1 LDGTRKERGSA
12 PTGPIR
18 LMYRMYRHVL
28 PAVYDELTRWRARA
42 ESIPDPELRAQALA
56 SMSSKQFHCEGGA
69 VFAASASDR
78 REALVPL
85 IVALQTISD
94 YLDNL
99 CDRSTSLDPDDFR
112 QLHRAMLDAVDPDA
126 ETADYYAHRA
136 EREDGGYLAAL
147 VAACRENIRK
157 LPGYAVVQPH
167 VVRLAGLYGD
177 LQVYKHIRR
186 EERLDRLHRW
196 WAHHRADHPELFWN
210 EFAAAAGSTLGMFAL
225 FVEACRPDVT
235 ERDARRTTD
244 AYFPYLCGLHILL
257 DYLIDQEEDRIGGD
271 LNFCSY
277 YANDAEM
284 LRRIGWIADQAR
296 KAADRLPCRKF
307 HRMVIEGLLAVYL
320 SDPKAEEQ
328 PVVRFIAREL
338 MRNSPMTR
346 LFFRINA
353 LWVRRRGRA
362 AVR

>member
-1 LDGTRKERGSA
+1 LNETRKFRRGMPA
-12 PTGPIR
+12 GPLR

-28 PAVYDELTRWRARA
+28 PAVYDELARWRARA
-42 ESIPDPELRAQALA
+42 EAIPDPELRAQALA

-69 VFAASASDR
+69 VFAAAVKDR
-78 REALVPL
+78 CGELVPL

-112 QLHRAMLDAVDPDA
+112 LLHRAMLDAVDPEA
-126 ETADYYAHRA
+126 ETTDYYAHRA

-147 VAACRENIRK
+147 VAACQESIRR
-157 LPGYAVVQPH
+157 LPGYAKVQPH
-167 VVRLAGLYGD
+167 VSRLAGLYGD

-186 EERLDRLHRW
+186 DERLGSLHRW
-196 WAHHRADHPELFWN
+196 WALHRADHPELYWN
-210 EFAAAAGSTLGMFAL
+210 EFAAATGSTLGMFAL

-235 ERDARRTTD
+235 ERDAERTAG

-277 YANDAEM
+277 YASDAEM
-284 LRRIGWIADQAR
+284 LQRIGWIADQAR
-296 KAADRLPCRKF
+296 KAADGLPCSRF

-320 SDPKAEEQ
+320 SDPKAAEQ
-328 PVVRFIAREL
+328 PVVRFVAREL
-338 MRNSPMTR
+338 MRNSPTTR
-346 LFFRINA
+346 LFFMLNA
-353 LWVRRRGRA
+353 LWIRRRAKAPR
-362 AVR
+362 

>member
-1 LDGTRKERGSA
+1 MNGAKKQQGMPA
-12 PTGPIR
+12 GPIR
-18 LMYRMYRHVL
+18 LMYRMYRRVL
-28 PAVYDELTRWRARA
+28 PAVYDELARWRARA
-42 ESIPDPELRAQALA
+42 EAIPDPELRAQALA

-69 VFAASASDR
+69 VFAAAAGDR
-78 REALVPL
+78 LGDLVPL

-112 QLHRAMLDAVDPDA
+112 LLHRAMLDAVDPDA
-126 ETADYYAHRA
+126 APTDYYAHRA

-147 VAACRENIRK
+147 VAACQARVRA

-167 VVRLAGLYGD
+167 VTRFAGLYGD

-186 EERLDRLHRW
+186 EERLESLQRW
-196 WAHHRADHPELFWN
+196 WAHHRADHPELYWN
-210 EFAAAAGSTLGMFAL
+210 EFAAATGSTLGMFAL

-235 ERDARRTTD
+235 ERDAERTAG

-296 KAADRLPCRKF
+296 RAADRLPCRKF

-320 SDPKAEEQ
+320 SDPKATEQ

-346 LFFRINA
+346 LFFRLNA
-353 LWVRRRGRA
+353 LWIRRRAKAPR
-362 AVR
+362 R